1 MILVGTAG
9 ILVAT
14 SQARSP
20 CATEI
25 TKLRAETTCGPAA
38 NVVVTS
44 DVNCAINA
52 KGADLGGLPTLG
64 SVNGNFKDAGI
75 AEGFNLSG
83 ITADAGNFTFCTA
96 TPVDG
101 GFSVRC
107 VPSCGET
114 DAGCEAACSGTLAF
128 Q

>member
-1 MILVGTAG
+1 MRRCLELMILVGTAG

-44 DVNCAINA
+44 DV
-52 KGADLGGLPTLG
+52 T
-64 SVNGNFKDAGI
+64 
-75 AEGFNLSG
+75 
-83 ITADAGNFTFCTA
+83 TTA
-96 TPVDG
+96 TATATFTRTATATNTLVPTSTAMATSVVLPV
-101 GFSVRC
+101 
-107 VPSCGET
+107 
-114 DAGCEAACSGTLAF
+114 
-128 Q
+128 